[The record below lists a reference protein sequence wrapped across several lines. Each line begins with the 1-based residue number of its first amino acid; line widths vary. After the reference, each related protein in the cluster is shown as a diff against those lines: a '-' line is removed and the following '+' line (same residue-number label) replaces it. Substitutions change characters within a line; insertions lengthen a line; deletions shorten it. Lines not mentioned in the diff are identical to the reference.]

1 MQEQI
6 FLKAILAEFRR
17 AGVEEATVQ
26 QVRGFFVTDTSDLN
40 HKVIFIF
47 FGLHLKTFHASTLTC
62 FITGKVKD
70 KLKLSGSS
78 PKRKTKS

>member
-62 FITGKVKD
+62 FITGKVK
-70 KLKLSGSS
+70 LKLSGSS